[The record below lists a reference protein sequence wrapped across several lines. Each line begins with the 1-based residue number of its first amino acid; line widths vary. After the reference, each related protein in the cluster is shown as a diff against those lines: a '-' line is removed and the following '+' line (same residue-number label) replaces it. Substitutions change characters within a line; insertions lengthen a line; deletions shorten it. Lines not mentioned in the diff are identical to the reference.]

1 MLSESVTPTQLVLP
15 LIFVL
20 GGVVVGFIVERMIV
34 SGLRKIAAKTKWKGD
49 EIIADAL
56 QRATTLWF
64 VLAGVYLATHSIPL
78 NPPFPELIHKAL
90 LVIAIVS
97 VTWTSAK
104 IAASFVGLYAEKTE
118 GVLPSTSIFANV
130 TKLLVIGIG
139 VLIMLQSLGVAI
151 TPLLTAL
158 GVGGLAVALALQE
171 TLSNL
176 ISGFHIIASRQI
188 KPGDYI
194 QLDTGEEGYVAD
206 ITWRN
211 TTIKALPNN
220 MVVVPNSKLASA
232 IVRNFSLPEQEMAV
246 LVQVGVGYGSD
257 LEKVE
262 KVTINVAQ
270 EVMKEVQGGISGF
283 EPLVRYHTF
292 ADSSIGFTV
301 VMRAQEFSD
310 QYVLKHEF
318 IKRLHKCYQEKGIEI
333 PYPVRTVH
341 LKEEGKK
348 VPILGGEE
356 S

>member
-1 MLSESVTPTQLVLP
+1 LLLQSVTPAQLVLP
-15 LIFVL
+15 LTFVL

-64 VLAGVYLATHSIPL
+64 VLAGVYFATYSIPL
-78 NPPFPELIHKAL
+78 NPIFLELIRKAL

-130 TKLLVIGIG
+130 TKLLVIVVGI
-139 VLIMLQSLGVAI
+139 LIMLQSLGIAI

-188 KPGDYI
+188 RPGDYI

-270 EVMKEVQGGISGF
+270 EVMQEVQGGVSAF

-292 ADSSIGFTV
+292 ADSSIDFTV
-301 VMRAQEFSD
+301 VMRAQEFRD

-318 IKRLHKCYQEKGIEI
+318 IKRLYQRYQEKGIEI

-341 LKEEGKK
+341 LKEER
-348 VPILGGEE
+348 
-356 S
+356 